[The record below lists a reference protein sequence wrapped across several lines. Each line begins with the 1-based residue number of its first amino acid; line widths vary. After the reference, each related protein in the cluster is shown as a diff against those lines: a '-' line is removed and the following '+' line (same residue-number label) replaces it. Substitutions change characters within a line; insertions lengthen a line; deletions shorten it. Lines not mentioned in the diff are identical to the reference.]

1 MREQLVPIPHERLCE
16 DVYSAMTRICGVFVL
31 AVCGGLVG
39 CGGGGGGDL
48 PPDDQT
54 RIITPAGG
62 VHPYHDG
69 ALVLTVPPGAVNQ
82 NASVRAGK
90 ATIDALPLR
99 PANLIHIPG
108 SQYTLTPRNFALPVG
123 VGVKFL
129 PLDLPTG
136 VTLES
141 LKLCR
146 APRGG
151 TWQETDN
158 QSLDAAQAV
167 LSGETSSFSDFT
179 IFGSTTPPAYVLWW
193 DTEADQLAGV
203 SLANGAVTG
212 LLSLSENQP
221 VYIARP
227 YSVSTNTGWVGV
239 GPSLSGLGGGT
250 FFAQYYLNG
259 FIQQSNPLLAIPTS
273 EVLVSAT
280 NDTDG
285 TLVAITNTSA
295 GTRIYR
301 TQNQVLQL
309 YASLDGIQAD
319 SAKTV
324 PAGNAI
330 MATGKELSTGKY
342 VLVNASLAGGYTKV
356 ISGMAWAG
364 GVVVSPD
371 GATVTFAG
379 TNDVSDGTEIVRCSF
394 QGTNQVVLLDDGAA
408 NSEPRYLSDGS
419 LVCRG
424 FADSTWS
431 LKQLPA
437 GGDVWS
443 TITTLGNEFR
453 IVGDAAN

>member
-1 MREQLVPIPHERLCE
+1 MARSSIILILVGGI
-16 DVYSAMTRICGVFVL
+16 L
-31 AVCGGLVG
+31 AAG
-39 CGGGGGGDL
+39 CGGGGGSDA
-48 PPDDQT
+48 PPDEHT

-62 VHPYHDG
+62 DHAYHDG
-69 ALVLTVPPGAVNQ
+69 ALVLTVPPGAVSQ
-82 NASVRAGK
+82 NVSVRAGK

-99 PANLIHIPG
+99 PAGLVHVPG
-108 SQYTLTPRNFALPVG
+108 TQYSLTPRNFALPVT
-123 VGVKFL
+123 VGVRFL
-129 PLDLPTG
+129 PLDLPSG

-158 QSLDAAQAV
+158 QVLDAAGAV
-167 LSGETSSFSDFT
+167 MRGETNSFSDFT
-179 IFGSTTPPAYVLWW
+179 IFGSSSPPAYVLWW
-193 DTEADQLAGV
+193 DTEANQLAGV
-203 SLANGAVTG
+203 SLSNGSVSD
-212 LLSLSENQP
+212 LLDLSSNQP

-227 YSVSTNTGWVGV
+227 YSVSTNTGWIGV
-239 GPSLSGLGGGT
+239 GPSYSGLGGGT
-250 FFAQYYLNG
+250 FFAQYYQG
-259 FIQQSNPLLAIPTS
+259 GMIQQSNPLLAIPTN

-285 TLVAITNTSA
+285 TLVAVTNTAA

-324 PAGNAI
+324 PGGNAI
-330 MATGKELSTGKY
+330 MATGKDLSTGKY

-356 ISGMAWAG
+356 ISGMAWAA

-379 TNDVSDGTEIVRCSF
+379 TNDVADGTEIVRCSF
-394 QGTNQVVLLDDGAA
+394 QGTNQVVLLDDGAI

-424 FADSTWS
+424 YVEPTWS
-431 LKQLPA
+431 LKRMPS
-437 GGDVWS
+437 GGGAWT
-443 TITTLGNEFR
+443 TITTVGSEFR